1 MGRIIYPIFMTWKII
16 HSCKFTHQ
24 PVFVG
29 LYVISTINHR
39 IHPHFRFNQWMI
51 LWMIF
56 PLHMGFSSDKRWH
69 WSEKIQ
75 RLQTPLTIVISTIN
89 HYESTFPKKSRAY
102 KRKEW
107 FSSPLRSQWPLGVLP
122 SMIATQLLVV
132 PEKKRGPAWDGNRET
147 NCGAPRPGKHKK
159 SYWKLPFIVSFPMKN
174 GDFQKVFCMFTR
186 GYPIFMG
193 FNCFKPPFAAA
204 NFLPSTDPL
213 SLSTTLW

>member
-1 MGRIIYPIFMTWKII
+1 MTWKII

-29 LYVISTINHR
+29 LYVLSTINHR
-39 IHPHFRFNQWMI
+39 ILPHFRFNQWMI

-89 HYESTFPKKSRAY
+89 HCESTFPKKSRAY
-102 KRKEW
+102 KRR
-107 FSSPLRSQWPLGVLP
+107 SGSHPLCVLNDLGRAALHDRHTTVGRTWKKTWPRLGR
-122 SMIATQLLVV
+122 Q
-132 PEKKRGPAWDGNRET
+132 RGDD
-147 NCGAPRPGKHKK
+147 CGAPRPGKHKK

-186 GYPIFMG
+186 GYSIFIG